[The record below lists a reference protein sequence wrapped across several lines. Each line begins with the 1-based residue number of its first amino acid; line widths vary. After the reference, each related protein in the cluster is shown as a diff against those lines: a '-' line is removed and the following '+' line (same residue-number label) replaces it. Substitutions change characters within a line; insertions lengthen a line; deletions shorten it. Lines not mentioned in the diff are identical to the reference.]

1 MDRYNEYHKHDM
13 VSNIW
18 FADSNSKIEDY
29 AKRAIEI
36 GECNVFTTNHGSGG
50 DIFEARD
57 VCDKYGLNCKYGIE
71 GYIVK
76 NPLEKDARNY
86 HIVLIPK
93 TNIARKKLNKAN
105 SRANKEGFYYR
116 PRLFLGDLLNNFEP
130 QELYITTACVGGIIK
145 DEDGIRDIFI
155 PLYEKFGKNLFL
167 EVQGHNEDSQKELNR
182 RAIKLSNEFGL
193 YLIAAN
199 DSHYI
204 YPEQRIERIE
214 LMRGKNVKMPEGE
227 DKFMLDYPTIDE
239 MFARFQV
246 QGILNNKQILS
257 SINQTLVFDE
267 CENIDIN
274 KEIKMPSIYQD
285 KTEEEK
291 IKILKEIVNEK
302 FKKVMDSE
310 GVSKEDRKVYAEECR
325 KEMKVIEETSAVHT
339 SDYFLLNNRLFDLAI
354 NKYGGI
360 LTRTGRGSC
369 GSFILNKILGLT
381 QIDRL
386 RTTLPLYSERF
397 MSTARLLENK
407 ALPDFDANIVSQEP
421 FVKASKELLGE
432 YGCYPMIAYGTM
444 KDSEAFRNVC
454 RSAGESFEEFNEI
467 GKDIERYRGDK
478 KWGKYIEEAQK
489 YIGTIVSASIHPCAY
504 LLSNDD
510 IEYEIG
516 VLKIGDAICAMITS
530 GEADAWKYLKNDYL
544 VVAVWDIISKVFE
557 LVGRPIMSVRELLDS
572 LDESVWKLFDDGIT
586 CTLNQVGEDWATV
599 LLMKYKPRSMEELAM
614 FVAAIRPNFAPQRE
628 DFILRNPHTT
638 GSKDLDNVLESTGHR
653 VLFQENLMQY
663 FEWLG
668 VTPSESIGLIKKIS
682 KKKIK
687 QEDFS
692 NLEGRI
698 REQWIKNTGS
708 EDGFDKTWNDMQSQM
723 SYGFNCISG
732 DTRIMRQSNGGFYP
746 TVDEMYKIKND
757 REFALKTG
765 HISLHE
771 KYEHFGYGKALSM
784 FDDGKIRDNFIVDI
798 HPAGIRPTYRVTT
811 KSGCSI
817 VCTDNHKFP
826 TQNGKKMLKELSVG
840 DFLFIKGKYEKK
852 YFDSSLTD
860 GVFEKNYPQK
870 GQCGFR
876 NIENGSSVLYDS
888 FREKCIKNKKRCEN
902 CGCEYSED
910 KRFEVHHIDMD
921 RKHNS
926 LDNFMWVCCSCHKK
940 IHYKNGR
947 TKKYDNGI
955 STLLDEIVSIEY
967 EKLQQVYDIE
977 MADPA
982 HNFLSE
988 NGLVTCNSPHGE
1000 ATALDCLYGA
1010 YLKAKYPLEYYSVV
1024 LNIYRDDAEKT
1035 SKLTEELSYFD
1046 IKLEP
1051 GVFRHSNV
1059 SYTFDAETRTI
1070 YKGLSSIKYISED
1083 CCNTLYEMRFLDFRS
1098 FTQLLVY
1105 MVENTSIN
1113 SRQVKVLTSINFFK
1127 EFGGNKKLLAVVE
1140 KFYSR
1145 YSKNHVE
1152 KTKIIRIEEIE
1163 NYEKE
1168 LKNESLDIKEQIHLE
1183 QEYVGHISFRAE
1195 VDKRIVYVTDVDEKY
1210 TPRIHVYC
1218 IRTGK
1223 EIDLK
1228 VDKKAFKKNKIKEGD
1243 VLYCVKFSKK
1253 EGWKKEG
1260 SGFVRSGILVNFLTE
1275 WKCLT

>member
-105 SRANKEGFYYR
+105 SHANKEGFYYR
-116 PRLFLGDLLNNFEP
+116 PRLFLEDLLNNFEP

-145 DEDGIRDIFI
+145 DDDGIKDIFI

-310 GVSKEDRKVYAEECR
+310 GGSKEDRKVYAEECR

-454 RSAGESFEEFNEI
+454 RSASESFEEFNEI

-510 IEYEIG
+510 IEYEVG

-530 GEADAWKYLKNDYL
+530 SEADAWKYLKNDYL

-599 LLMKYKPRSMEELAM
+599 LLRKYKPRSMEELAM

-628 DFILRNPHTT
+628 DFVLRKPYTT
-638 GSKDLDNVLESTGHR
+638 GSKDLDNVLQSTGHR

-723 SYGFNCISG
+723 SYG
-732 DTRIMRQSNGGFYP
+732 Y
-746 TVDEMYKIKND
+746 
-757 REFALKTG
+757 
-765 HISLHE
+765 
-771 KYEHFGYGKALSM
+771 
-784 FDDGKIRDNFIVDI
+784 
-798 HPAGIRPTYRVTT
+798 
-811 KSGCSI
+811 
-817 VCTDNHKFP
+817 
-826 TQNGKKMLKELSVG
+826 
-840 DFLFIKGKYEKK
+840 
-852 YFDSSLTD
+852 
-860 GVFEKNYPQK
+860 
-870 GQCGFR
+870 
-876 NIENGSSVLYDS
+876 
-888 FREKCIKNKKRCEN
+888 
-902 CGCEYSED
+902 
-910 KRFEVHHIDMD
+910 
-921 RKHNS
+921 
-926 LDNFMWVCCSCHKK
+926 
-940 IHYKNGR
+940 
-947 TKKYDNGI
+947 
-955 STLLDEIVSIEY
+955 
-967 EKLQQVYDIE
+967 
-977 MADPA
+977 
-982 HNFLSE
+982 
-988 NGLVTCNSPHGE
+988 NSPHGE

-1024 LNIYRDDAEKT
+1024 LNVYKDDAEKT

-1105 MVENTSIN
+1105 IVENTSIN

-1152 KTKIIRIEEIE
+1152 KTKIVRIEEIE

-1168 LKNESLDIKEQIHLE
+1168 LKDESLDIKEQIHLE

-1260 SGFVRSGILVNFLTE
+1260 SGFVRSGVLVNFLTE